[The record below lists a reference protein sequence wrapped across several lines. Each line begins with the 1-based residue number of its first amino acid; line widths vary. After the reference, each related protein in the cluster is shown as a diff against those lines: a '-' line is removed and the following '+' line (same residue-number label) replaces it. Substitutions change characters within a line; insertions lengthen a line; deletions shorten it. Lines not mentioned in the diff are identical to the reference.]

1 MNNKLRLTENIIV
14 KKILKLLKE
23 DEVEKVYITPEDY
36 IQYLRQVGFMA
47 HAIPYLPQFRDKKL
61 VVKGD
66 LDVSKIDGKQR
77 IYKLGNIEVT
87 GNLNVSNTGIKSLDD
102 VIVGGYKTF
111 WRTPYEQVVE
121 RRKQKA
127 KYDEQNEK
135 RKDNEWDPNDTD
147 REGEMANAAFEYA
160 VNNGNLETLTDDEKE
175 RIREIEEEI
184 QSLEEQQENLD
195 SGDENY
201 SEKFDEITDKQ
212 SELEE
217 ERDEL
222 LSDRV
227 DVYDLYPSGSHYE
240 LNEFESLS
248 TKQRYAAGTYS
259 DADSSLET
267 YYGEM
272 VDDASNYFDNNYLSN
287 YIDEDRVKEY
297 FRNTVEEWV
306 REEPDSY
313 GVGKELS
320 RSQED
325 EIWLLE
331 MERWVYE
338 NEGVRA
344 PIRYPTKEKD
354 GTFDFMDAEDNNL
367 QYRRNG
373 NNWVL
378 YNDEGQVVPPH
389 QLYDDENTEE
399 HDEERE
405 SRISDIEYEIEEIKD
420 HPDGDPDEDEIERA
434 VESYLDDEIGY
445 DVSRWLTNMGYDISD
460 WIDTGE
466 LLDDLVRNGEYGQL
480 NSYDNDY
487 DTINING
494 TDYVVMR
501 LD

>member
-1 MNNKLRLTENIIV
+1 
-14 KKILKLLKE
+14 
-23 DEVEKVYITPEDY
+23 
-36 IQYLRQVGFMA
+36 
-47 HAIPYLPQFRDKKL
+47 
-61 VVKGD
+61 
-66 LDVSKIDGKQR
+66 
-77 IYKLGNIEVT
+77 
-87 GNLNVSNTGIKSLDD
+87 
-102 VIVGGYKTF
+102 
-111 WRTPYEQVVE
+111 
-121 RRKQKA
+121 
-127 KYDEQNEK
+127 
-135 RKDNEWDPNDTD
+135 
-147 REGEMANAAFEYA
+147 
-160 VNNGNLETLTDDEKE
+160 
-175 RIREIEEEI
+175 
-184 QSLEEQQENLD
+184 
-195 SGDENY
+195 
-201 SEKFDEITDKQ
+201 
-212 SELEE
+212 
-217 ERDEL
+217 
-222 LSDRV
+222 
-227 DVYDLYPSGSHYE
+227 
-240 LNEFESLS
+240 
-248 TKQRYAAGTYS
+248 
-259 DADSSLET
+259 
-267 YYGEM
+267 
-272 VDDASNYFDNNYLSN
+272 
-287 YIDEDRVKEY
+287 
-297 FRNTVEEWV
+297 
-306 REEPDSY
+306 
-313 GVGKELS
+313 
-320 RSQED
+320 
-325 EIWLLE
+325 